1 MRRLLKIATAVLL
14 LSSLIL
20 GLLLIVFL
28 DRAFVDEWAKKEVIA
43 ALERRFPVHVDLVAL
58 RLKLWEGILELE
70 GLEVSNSRDP
80 TSEPAIEIDL
90 VRLGFSIS
98 RYFSP
103 TVLVDRISLESPCL
117 RVVQDRN
124 GRLNLSNMLVS
135 TSLEPVSERPLLVR
149 IEVEELS
156 IENGL
161 LVYQTQ
167 PFRLDSAEGSLSAN
181 ARFLPNGET
190 VGNFV
195 LESLDLAVGGFNFS
209 QVAVSSN
216 FEIVGETV
224 QISDFELN
232 APELSARITGRV
244 EGWTELNAQFD
255 VNASLELP
263 QLRKPDLSPYFQ
275 QGRIDFSGNLT
286 GRPENLVFRG
296 ELSSPQLRFQEIPF
310 RDLHGEVTLASEG
323 LSLEK
328 VRVGCLGGL
337 IEAKGMLSWEETRRS
352 QLALAGTAIGI
363 QPFLAVL
370 GWESVEVRGLA
381 DVQSQLTW
389 PGFNWQQL
397 EGQGNLIYRGSFQ
410 IASEE
415 TRAQAEALPFEG
427 GCDLTSEKEVLQ
439 LSGGMLRTHQSS
451 LAYSGQISLGGLYDL
466 DLDLVSSEGQELQ
479 GVAQANGLLPQQTVE
494 LYPFAL
500 RGRSLFRGKLG
511 GSGHDFS
518 VQGRTEVEEV
528 DFRGHRLGAFSG
540 QVGMGQ
546 DLVRL
551 EEAEFRDPSYRLGF
565 SLTFPVEGEDLEG
578 LRARARLD
586 KVPVERFLPMAGL
599 SLPLEGRISGEAQVE
614 YLATGSY
621 TATANLW
628 GGAVEAYGELVDRYS
643 GELEFRDGTLRG
655 QGLNA
660 SLSGGRISGSFGVDL
675 ESREYSVSVQLERMQ
690 LERLH
695 LLQQQTPVQGELSL
709 SLEGQGRFD
718 HPGFRLDARS
728 SLVKIGDFTLEDVHL
743 EADGE
748 GKEASIRL
756 VHRFAENP
764 FLFEGTVGLLAPHP
778 LDVSL
783 HLEKIPIGP
792 YLALLG
798 YDPGQFEGLVSGKA
812 RCTGPLLEPTKI
824 QAEGSFPEIELS
836 LSGHR
841 LENSS
846 ALRLVYQE
854 ETLRIDPL
862 SLSGSGTQL
871 NLSGSVG
878 LGESPNIDL
887 RLDGQ
892 ANLLILN
899 SFLDSGATSG
909 QLRLDSLSI
918 SGPWQDPRIVGEASL
933 SDGFLSH
940 PEVPSTVFDAEG
952 KVKFTSKQISID
964 EFSAST
970 PYGRVSAEGGIFVEG
985 FTPTRWQVNVFG
997 SNLQVQYPQD
1007 VVSTIDLDLDLLKAK
1022 GSQLVTGVVYVREA
1036 EYSKDLSLPKLFLAY
1051 AESQIP
1057 PTPSLGGEILLE
1069 IEVEAYQSLRVRNRI
1084 ADVTGSGDFTI
1095 RGTAQRPVILGTI
1108 TLDEGTLSLENNR
1121 YEVTRGT
1128 VNFSNPRSTTPVVN
1142 FEATTDVREFT
1153 VTVVVRGSLD
1163 KLNLSFRSDPPL
1175 PASSIVSLLAIGQT
1189 QEEIFGTRGTGQDQ
1203 LGTLAV
1209 YGAGALL
1216 SKSLGEQLEAQTSR
1230 LFGFEK
1236 FSIDPFLFGRERDP
1250 GARITLGKQLT
1261 RELAMT
1267 YSTNLSNDQQGQVI
1281 VIEYRL
1287 TDWMTAAGTREQDGS
1302 IAVDVKLKKRF

>member
-1 MRRLLKIATAVLL
+1 MRRLLKIAIAVLL

-20 GLLLIVFL
+20 GVLLVVLLDGGFL
-28 DRAFVDEWAKKEVIA
+28 DEWARNEVIGV
-43 ALERRFPVHVDLVAL
+43 LERRFPVHVNLEAL

-70 GLEVSNSRDP
+70 GLEVSNSQDP
-80 TSEPAIEIDL
+80 ESEPAIEIDL
-90 VRLGFSIS
+90 VHLGFSIS

-103 TVLVDRISLESPCL
+103 TLLVDRIALVSPHL
-117 RVVQDRN
+117 RVVQDQN

-135 TSLEPVSERPLLVR
+135 TPQEPLSERPFLVR
-149 IEVEELS
+149 VEVEELS

-181 ARFLPNGET
+181 ARFFPSGET
-190 VGNFV
+190 AGDFT
-195 LESLDLAVGGFNFS
+195 LKSLDLAVGGFNFS
-209 QVAVSSN
+209 QVAVSSD
-216 FEIVGETV
+216 FEILGQTV
-224 QISDFELN
+224 RISDFELT
-232 APELSARITGRV
+232 APELSARIAGGV

-255 VNASLELP
+255 VDASVVLP
-263 QLRKPDLSPYFQ
+263 LLRKPDLSPYFQ
-275 QGRIDFSGNLT
+275 QGRIDFSGNLR
-286 GRPENLVFRG
+286 GRPENLVLRG
-296 ELSSPQLRFQEIPF
+296 KLSSPRLRFQEIPF
-310 RDLHGEVTLASEG
+310 RDLHGKITLASDG
-323 LSLEK
+323 LSLEN

-337 IEAKGMLSWEETRRS
+337 IEAKGVLRWEETRRS

-363 QPFLAVL
+363 RPFLAVL
-370 GWESVEVRGLA
+370 GWQSVELGGLA
-381 DVQSQLTW
+381 DFRSQLTW
-389 PGFNWQQL
+389 PGFNWEQL
-397 EGQGNLIYRGSFQ
+397 EGQGNVIYRGNFQ
-410 IASEE
+410 TATEE
-415 TRAQAEALPFEG
+415 ARAQTEALPFRG
-427 GCDLTSEKEVLQ
+427 GFDLTSEKQVIQ
-439 LSGGMLRTHQSS
+439 LSGGLLRTDQSS
-451 LAYSGQISLGGLYDL
+451 LAYSGQISLGGPYHL
-466 DLDLVSSEGQELQ
+466 DLDLVSREGQELQ
-479 GVAQANGLLPQQTVE
+479 DLAQANGLLQQETVE
-494 LYPFAL
+494 TYPFRL
-500 RGRSLFRGKLG
+500 GGRSVFKGKLD
-511 GSGHDFS
+511 GSSRDFS
-518 VQGRTEVEEV
+518 VRGRVAVEQV

-540 QVGMGQ
+540 QVGIGH

-551 EEAEFRDPSYRLGF
+551 EQAEFSDPSYRLGF
-565 SLTFPVEGEDLEG
+565 SLAFPVDGEDLKG
-578 LRARARLD
+578 LQARARLD

-599 SLPLEGRISGEAQVE
+599 SLPLEGRVSGEAQLE
-614 YLATGSY
+614 YLASGAY
-621 TATANLW
+621 TAIADLQ
-628 GGAVEAYGELVDRYS
+628 GGPLKAYGELVDRYS
-643 GELEFRDGTLRG
+643 GELEYLDGKLTV
-655 QGLNA
+655 QGLSA
-660 SLSGGRISGSFGVDL
+660 SVFGGRVSGSFGVDL
-675 ESREYSVSVQLERMQ
+675 ESREYSIAAQLERMQ

-718 HPGFRLDARS
+718 HPVFRLDASS
-728 SLVKIGDFTLEDVHL
+728 SLVQIGDFTLEDVHL

-748 GKEASIRL
+748 GKKASIK
-756 VHRFAENP
+756 VAHRFAENP

-778 LDVSL
+778 LDGSL
-783 HLEKIPIGP
+783 YLEKIPIGP

-798 YDPGQFEGLVSGKA
+798 YDPGQLEGLVSGKA

-824 QAEGSFPEIELS
+824 KGEGSFSEIELS

-841 LENSS
+841 LGNSS
-846 ALRLVYQE
+846 PLRLVYQE
-854 ETLRIDPL
+854 ETLTIDPL
-862 SLSGSGTQL
+862 SLSGPETRL

-887 RLDGQ
+887 RLDGE

-899 SFLDSGATSG
+899 SFLDRGATSG
-909 QLRLDSLSI
+909 QLRLDSLSV
-918 SGPWQDPRIVGEASL
+918 SGPWQAPRIVGEASL
-933 SDGFLSH
+933 RDGFLSH
-940 PEVPSTVFDAEG
+940 PEVPSTVFDAKG

-970 PYGRVSAEGGIFVEG
+970 PFGRVNAEGGIFVEG
-985 FTPTRWQVNVFG
+985 FTPTRWQINVFG
-997 SNLQVQYPQD
+997 SNLQVQFPQD
-1007 VVSTIDLDLDLLKAK
+1007 VLSTIDLDLDLLKAE

-1036 EYSKDLSLPKLFLAY
+1036 EYSRDLSLPKLFLAY

-1084 ADVTGSGDFTI
+1084 ADVTGSGDFTV

-1128 VNFSNPRSTTPVVN
+1128 VNFSNPRVTNPVVN

-1189 QEEIFGTRGTGQDQ
+1189 QEEIFGTRGTAQNQ

-1236 FSIDPFLFGRERDP
+1236 FSIDPFLFGRERNP

-1261 RELAMT
+1261 RDLAVT
-1267 YSTNLSNDQQGQVI
+1267 YSTNLSNDQQGQVV

-1287 TDWMTAAGTREQDGS
+1287 TDWMTAAGTRDQDGS